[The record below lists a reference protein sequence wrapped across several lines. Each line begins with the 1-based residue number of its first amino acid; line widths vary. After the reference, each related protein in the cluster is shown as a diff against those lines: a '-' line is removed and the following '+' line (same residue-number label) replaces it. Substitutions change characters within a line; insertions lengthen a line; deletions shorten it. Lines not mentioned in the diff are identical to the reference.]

1 MLFSRQSG
9 YSLLAYGK
17 LLPMASYCLWQ
28 VTACGKLLPVASYC
42 PVASLSAA
50 LLAHKHKRGGVL
62 MDVALTSMA
71 LSQSQLMTNVSI
83 AVLKNSLDTADVSAD
98 NMIKMLEQSVN
109 PNVGQSIDIKL

>member
-1 MLFSRQSG
+1 
-9 YSLLAYGK
+9 
-17 LLPMASYCLWQ
+17 
-28 VTACGKLLPVASYC
+28 
-42 PVASLSAA
+42 
-50 LLAHKHKRGGVL
+50 
-62 MDVALTSMA
+62 MDVALTSMT

>member
-1 MLFSRQSG
+1 
-9 YSLLAYGK
+9 
-17 LLPMASYCLWQ
+17 
-28 VTACGKLLPVASYC
+28 
-42 PVASLSAA
+42 
-50 LLAHKHKRGGVL
+50 